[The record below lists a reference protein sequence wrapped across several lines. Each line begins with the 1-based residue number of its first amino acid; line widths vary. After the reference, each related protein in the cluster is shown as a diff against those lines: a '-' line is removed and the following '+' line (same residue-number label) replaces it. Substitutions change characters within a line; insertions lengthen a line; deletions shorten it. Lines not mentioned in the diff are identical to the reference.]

1 MKKRLLI
8 YLSLILLVMAC
19 GYGGP
24 EKPKNLIPKKTM
36 VNILIDAR
44 IIGSATLINKQKMLK
59 HGVKLDD
66 YVFEKY
72 GIDSLQFATSNAYYA
87 YHIND
92 YEEIYN
98 TVTDSLEGLKK
109 TLNELK
115 LKEEKEEKKRVLD
128 SIDAIKVKDSL
139 DIIKKKDSLIPDV
152 LKKHIKKGEGKLI
165 NPVSDMKHQSP
176 K

>member
-1 MKKRLLI
+1 MSI
-8 YLSLILLVMAC
+8 VFLVMAC
-19 GYGGP
+19 GFGGP
-24 EKPKNLIPKKTM
+24 KKPKNLISKKTM

-59 HGVKLDD
+59 HGVKLED

-109 TLNELK
+109 TLKELK
-115 LKEEKEEKKRVLD
+115 LKEEKEEKKRLQD

-139 DIIKKKDSLIPDV
+139 DIIKKKDSLIPKT
-152 LKKHIKKGEGKLI
+152 LKKHNEKDEGTLI
-165 NPVSDMKHQSP
+165 NPVSDN
-176 K
+176 